1 MFTNPV
7 SFMVIP
13 RSHEVQASPA
23 ESDASQL
30 TIPADPYGQGLLS
43 GKEFQD
49 ATAKKFS
56 ETSASVP
63 HKIPLLGP

>member
-13 RSHEVQASPA
+13 RSHEVLASPA

-30 TIPADPYGQGLLS
+30 TKLAYLYGQGLLS
-43 GKEFQD
+43 EKEFRD
-49 ATAKKFS
+49 AKS
-56 ETSASVP
+56 
-63 HKIPLLGP
+63 KILGNGG